1 MTTNTCKEALTPPAQ
16 LPQPPTSCFRR
27 RRKAGGGPAP
37 AALRAERQSPLRRFP
52 GGVTAQSAE
61 RQPMQTDRTVNK
73 GKKKQGREQK
83 PDSLNVFWCAV
94 ILLPVLGEICKFY
107 RVPMGLLL
115 NFRAKSPHCTQ
126 ENAVCFV
133 SLHINYLIQK
143 NYLWSILLDV
153 IQPTQCIWHVW
164 EVPSDNISEAF

>member
-52 GGVTAQSAE
+52 RGVTARSAE

-73 GKKKQGREQK
+73 GKKKSRGESKNQI
-83 PDSLNVFWCAV
+83 PLMFSD
-94 ILLPVLGEICKFY
+94 VLSFY
-107 RVPMGLLL
+107 YQYWEKYVNSTG
-115 NFRAKSPHCTQ
+115 
-126 ENAVCFV
+126 
-133 SLHINYLIQK
+133 
-143 NYLWSILLDV
+143 YLWASF
-153 IQPTQCIWHVW
+153 Q
-164 EVPSDNISEAF
+164 ISELKVPIVPKRTLYVLFLFTLIT